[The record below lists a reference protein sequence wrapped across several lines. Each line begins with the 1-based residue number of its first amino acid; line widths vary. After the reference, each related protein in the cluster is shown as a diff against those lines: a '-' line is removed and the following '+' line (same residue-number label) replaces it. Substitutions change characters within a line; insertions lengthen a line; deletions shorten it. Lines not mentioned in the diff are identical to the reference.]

1 MFFTNRSDERCFTHS
16 LCVYTVRRYFRDPS
30 PYRSVMGADGS
41 TGGPMCS
48 AKELEEREEED
59 TLWDDRGVV
68 DVAVGAT
75 KAVIP
80 VEEAMTTNMAID
92 ATFQI
97 IIVTG

>member
-1 MFFTNRSDERCFTHS
+1 
-16 LCVYTVRRYFRDPS
+16 
-30 PYRSVMGADGS
+30 MGADGS

-48 AKELEEREEED
+48 AKVLEEREED
-59 TLWDDRGVV
+59 GTVGDDRDFVV
-68 DVAVGAT
+68 VAVGAT

-92 ATFQI
+92 AAFQI

>member
-48 AKELEEREEED
+48 ANELEEREEED
-59 TLWDDRGVV
+59 TVKDDRDVV
-68 DVAVGAT
+68 DAAVGAT
-75 KAVIP
+75 KALIP

-92 ATFQI
+92 AAPLQI
-97 IIVTG
+97 IVR